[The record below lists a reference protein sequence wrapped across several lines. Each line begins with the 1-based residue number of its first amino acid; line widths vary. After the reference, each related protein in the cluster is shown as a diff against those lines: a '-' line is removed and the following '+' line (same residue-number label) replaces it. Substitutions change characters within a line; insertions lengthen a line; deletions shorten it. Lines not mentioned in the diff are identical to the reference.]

1 MMIDLFQV
9 LFLVSLV
16 MAFFGD
22 TSFWL
27 WCLLGSTIGWI
38 VWPTQE
44 DREIRRQVR
53 KLERIRRDRQRLL
66 DEIRLRGERPDRAPG
81 DWL

>member
-1 MMIDLFQV
+1 MIDLFQV
-9 LFLVSLV
+9 LFLVPLV
-16 MAFFGD
+16 MALFGD

-27 WCLLGSTIGWI
+27 WCLFGSFVGQL
-38 VWPTQE
+38 VWPTEE

-53 KLERIRRDRQRLL
+53 KLERISRNRQRAL
-66 DEIRLRGERPDRAPG
+66 DEIRLREERPGRGPG